1 MSGAAEPSVERLL
14 RSFELPGVSIGFSNW
29 ANVALEISQ
38 HRKAFRFCIEFAH
51 ERENL
56 IGSAGSCKTR

>member
-1 MSGAAEPSVERLL
+1 MEKLL
-14 RSFELPGVSIGFSNW
+14 RSFELPGVSMGFFNW

-38 HRKAFRFCIEFAH
+38 HNKAFRDRIEFAH

-56 IGSAGSCKTR
+56 MSMDRRR